1 MQVLV
6 FNAGSSSLKFGIFSV
21 TTETHE
27 VFKGSYE
34 RFRAGGCECRFRH
47 GETDERG
54 AVEFDSPS
62 EALKGVPAAL
72 KRFGLDAIDA
82 VGHRIVHGGARFTS
96 PTLLDDETV
105 EAIEAL
111 TPLAPLHNP
120 ANLEAVRLCRGLW
133 PDISQVAVFD
143 TAFHQTLAPE
153 AYTYAIDA
161 ALADKHR
168 VRRYGFHGTSH
179 KYVSGAAAEFLG
191 RPLGD
196 LRQIVLHLGNG
207 ASACAVDGGRSVDT
221 SMGMTP
227 LEGLV
232 MGTRFGD
239 LDPAVLVHLARR
251 AGLGIDDLDE
261 LLNRRS
267 GLLGLSGHGDM
278 RDVRHA
284 AESGD
289 AAARLALDT
298 TVHRLKH
305 YVGAYTAL
313 LGGLDVL
320 TFTAG
325 IGENDGRLRAEV
337 CAGLEALGIRLDPER
352 NADGSSEARR
362 ISADDSRVTVLVV
375 PTDEELEIARQSL
388 QAVGA
393 G

>member
-133 PDISQVAVFD
+133 PDISQVAVC
-143 TAFHQTLAPE
+143 Q
-153 AYTYAIDA
+153 
-161 ALADKHR
+161 
-168 VRRYGFHGTSH
+168 RRSKT
-179 KYVSGAAAEFLG
+179 
-191 RPLGD
+191 RPLGGAK
-196 LRQIVLHLGNG
+196 VGHLAPQAGNG
-207 ASACAVDGGRSVDT
+207 GR
-221 SMGMTP
+221 
-227 LEGLV
+227 
-232 MGTRFGD
+232 
-239 LDPAVLVHLARR
+239 A
-251 AGLGIDDLDE
+251 
-261 LLNRRS
+261 
-267 GLLGLSGHGDM
+267 
-278 RDVRHA
+278 
-284 AESGD
+284 
-289 AAARLALDT
+289 
-298 TVHRLKH
+298 
-305 YVGAYTAL
+305 
-313 LGGLDVL
+313 
-320 TFTAG
+320 
-325 IGENDGRLRAEV
+325 
-337 CAGLEALGIRLDPER
+337 
-352 NADGSSEARR
+352 
-362 ISADDSRVTVLVV
+362 
-375 PTDEELEIARQSL
+375 
-388 QAVGA
+388 
-393 G
+393 